1 MQRRIA
7 IVGSGV
13 AGLVAAYKLHA
24 SGQQITLYEADFRLG
39 GHAHTVTVIDQDREL
54 ALDTGFIV
62 FNEATYPRF
71 TELLQELGIRS
82 QMSNMSFGVSCQQ
95 CRLEYSSR
103 GISGLFAHAGQIL
116 KPSMYLMAADILR
129 FNRWARKQLAGGG
142 VSHGMTLADIAESGR
157 FGSEFY
163 RHYLAPMTSAIWSST
178 TEDVDRFPLPLF
190 LKFFDNHGL
199 LQVNSHPPWRTV
211 VGGSQRY
218 VESLVH
224 SFRDCIR
231 LDAAVD
237 RIRRRSDGVELH
249 TVRGGWEEYD
259 KVVLATHANQALSLL
274 EKPSAAE
281 TYALGAIPYSKN
293 LAVLHTDASVLPRS
307 RRAWASWNYHIP
319 DCRISGAPL
328 RMTYYLNQLQSLTTN
343 TPYCV
348 TLNDECRID
357 RSRVL
362 ARIPYEHPVYT
373 VDGLE
378 ARSEI
383 KRISGRHHTF
393 YCGAH
398 LGNGF
403 HEDGVVSGLAVQTA
417 LEQCEEWK

>member
-13 AGLVAAYKLHA
+13 AGLVEAYKLHA

-249 TVRGGWEEYD
+249 TVRGGW
-259 KVVLATHANQALSLL
+259 
-274 EKPSAAE
+274 
-281 TYALGAIPYSKN
+281 
-293 LAVLHTDASVLPRS
+293 
-307 RRAWASWNYHIP
+307 
-319 DCRISGAPL
+319 
-328 RMTYYLNQLQSLTTN
+328 
-343 TPYCV
+343 
-348 TLNDECRID
+348 
-357 RSRVL
+357 
-362 ARIPYEHPVYT
+362 
-373 VDGLE
+373 
-378 ARSEI
+378 
-383 KRISGRHHTF
+383 
-393 YCGAH
+393 
-398 LGNGF
+398 
-403 HEDGVVSGLAVQTA
+403 
-417 LEQCEEWK
+417 